1 MKRLY
6 ALCLCILIITA
17 IVGCSKKETD
27 SDKMKDIEFTVVDDI
42 NIPDELKS
50 IIDGKKTDAFQMTFT
65 AGESMYLAIGYGEQK
80 TGGFSIKVDGLY
92 MAKDGIHIITNLL
105 GPDKEEKVSKKASYP
120 YIVVKIK
127 TIEAEVI
134 YE

>member
-6 ALCLCILIITA
+6 VLCLCILIMTTMA
-17 IVGCSKKETD
+17 GCSKKETD
-27 SDKMKDIEFTVVDDI
+27 SNKMKDIDFTVVADI
-42 NIPDELKS
+42 NLPDELKD
-50 IIDGKKTDAFQMTFT
+50 IINEKKTDSFQMTFT
-65 AGESMYLAIGYGEQK
+65 AGDSMYLAIGYGEQK
-80 TGGFSIKVDGLY
+80 TGGFSIKVDSLY
-92 MAKDGIHIITNLL
+92 MAKDGIHIVTNLL